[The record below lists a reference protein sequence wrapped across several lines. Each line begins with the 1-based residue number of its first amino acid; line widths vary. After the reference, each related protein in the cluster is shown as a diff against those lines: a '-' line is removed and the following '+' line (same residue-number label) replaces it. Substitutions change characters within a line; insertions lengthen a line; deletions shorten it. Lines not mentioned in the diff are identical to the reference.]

1 MSAVTPAPPAARVA
15 DPGRR
20 ARAAW
25 LIGLALLLLILP
37 KLIYPVLALDIL
49 AWGLF
54 AVAFDLLFGFSGL
67 LSFGHA
73 AFWGSSAY
81 ATAYLL
87 SHGQSVPVALLG
99 GTLTALVLAVPIAYL
114 SVRSVG
120 IYFSMITLAF
130 AQMLSFLA
138 LQWTAVTGGE
148 NGLQGFARPSFL
160 GLDFSDSTTRYYFTL
175 ALFAAGFLIAY
186 RAVRSPFGQALQAV
200 RDNEQRAQS
209 VGYDPARFKFTA
221 FLISAGLA
229 GLAGALYTFGHGVVS
244 LEVVNWKTSGEVVMM
259 TLLGGTTTLF
269 GPVVGA
275 GLVLMLRDILTTA
288 NLPVGIVTGLVFVL
302 VVLFFRRGVVGTIQH
317 WGRRK

>member
-1 MSAVTPAPPAARVA
+1 MTAVPQGTTKTDGARTW
-15 DPGRR
+15 R
-20 ARAAW
+20 AGW
-25 LIGLALLLLILP
+25 LIGLGLLLLVLP

-81 ATAYLL
+81 ITAALL
-87 SHGQSVPVALLG
+87 GHGQSVPVAILG
-99 GTLTALVLAVPIAYL
+99 GVLTALLLALPIAYL
-114 SVRSVG
+114 SVRSAG

-130 AQMLSFLA
+130 AQMISFLA
-138 LQWTAVTGGE
+138 LQWTDLTGGE
-148 NGLQGFARPSFL
+148 NGLQGFPRPSLL
-160 GLDFSDSTTRYYFTL
+160 GLDFSNSLVRYYFCL
-175 ALFAAGFLIAY
+175 ALFTLGFYVAY
-186 RAVRSPFGQALQAV
+186 RAVRSPFGKAQQAV

-209 VGYDPARFKFTA
+209 IGYNPQRFKFTA

-229 GLAGALYTFGHGVVS
+229 GLAGAMYSFGHGVVS
-244 LEVVNWKTSGEVVMM
+244 LEVVNWRTSGEVVMM

-269 GPVVGA
+269 GPVIGA
-275 GLVLMLRDILTTA
+275 GLVLILRDILTTA

-302 VVLFFRRGVVGTIQH
+302 VVLFFRRGVVGTLQY
-317 WGRRK
+317 WMRKS